1 LVDVWRRTRED
12 FPQEIRLLVFDFEL
26 LKNSSVDFPST
37 SSLIRLEKCVR
48 KPRRSNRPRFLPV
61 FYTTLPYVILDN
73 GLLFLENRS
82 LWEIELAPQQSLFV
96 VILSELRGI
105 ELPSRL
111 TQKPTH
117 LAGRVFNTPKFG
129 TALVNNAEI
138 FD

>member
-48 KPRRSNRPRFLPV
+48 EPRRSNRPRFLPV

-105 ELPSRL
+105 ELPSWL